1 MKRIFFSGVLALS
14 LGMVAPAFGGKAPAD
29 LQRDQ
34 YFRCQCLEY
43 IDTSSSS
50 QPGKALLQLKS
61 KAVQITGVFMFTD
74 SEVAII
80 SETDTEILFD
90 GRSSGTA
97 LGSFGVFNKA
107 TGQLRADTN
116 HGEPRKITH
125 RTWGEYACKP
135 VTF

>member
-1 MKRIFFSGVLALS
+1 MLSGILVLSLS
-14 LGMVAPAFGGKAPAD
+14 LGAAAFGGKEPAD

-34 YFRCQCLEY
+34 YFRCQGLEY
-43 IDTSSSS
+43 IDTSASS
-50 QPGKALLQLKS
+50 QPGKALLQLTG
-61 KAVQITGVFMFTD
+61 KAVKITGVFMFTD

-90 GRSSGTA
+90 GRVSGTA

-116 HGEPRKITH
+116 HGEPRKVTH
-125 RTWGEYACKP
+125 HTWGEYACKP
-135 VTF
+135 VQY